1 MYNFNFQSR
10 QQSHIKAQQQIKQNK
25 LIAKS
30 IISIRNKKIQRA
42 KMVRYNYEVWS
53 YNKARAL
60 QAVIEKPCVVEETQ
74 LVLKEEAPCVVEE
87 LRTEEKPCVVEEI
100 QLVLKEEEPCVV
112 EETQLVLKEEEPC
125 VVEEIQLVLK
135 EEEPCVVEELCAEE
149 EPCVVKETS
158 IIEELKPVVSVHKDL
173 VYFFKAMKF
182 E

>member
-87 LRTEEKPCVVEEI
+87 
-100 QLVLKEEEPCVV
+100 
-112 EETQLVLKEEEPC
+112 
-125 VVEEIQLVLK
+125 IQLVLK
-135 EEEPCVVEELCAEE
+135 EEEPCVVEELCAEEEPCVVEEIQLVLKEE

>member
-10 QQSHIKAQQQIKQNK
+10 QQSHTKAQQQIKQNK

-30 IISIRNKKIQRA
+30 IILIRNKQIRNKQIQRA
-42 KMVRYNYEVWS
+42 NIQS

-60 QAVIEKPCVVEETQ
+60 QAVIEEPSVV
-74 LVLKEEAPCVVEE
+74 
-87 LRTEEKPCVVEEI
+87 
-100 QLVLKEEEPCVV
+100 EEEPCLV

-125 VVEEIQLVLK
+125 LVEETQLVLK
-135 EEEPCVVEELCAEE
+135 EEEPSVVEE
-149 EPCVVKETS
+149 EPCLVEETC

-173 VYFFKAMKF
+173 VYFFRAMKF